1 MNSAGAA
8 AKRAALRPKA
18 KLQDSTPV
26 KQTGVHTRVNTD
38 KLDPT
43 PHEKLIVVGLGRGW
57 FSATITGQNS
67 MGQGR
72 RIASIHKGD

>member
-38 KLDPT
+38 KLDPG
-43 PHEKLIVVGLGRGW
+43 PYEK
-57 FSATITGQNS
+57 
-67 MGQGR
+67 
-72 RIASIHKGD
+72 